1 MAGAAGHADDRE
13 DRGLMRENSVISAG
27 ALFKGIVMR
36 HIMTEIGDKSE
47 MKARLL
53 IARENGQLDDETVE
67 DLIIFHGL
75 QDA

>member
-1 MAGAAGHADDRE
+1 MAGAAGHALDRE
-13 DRGLMRENSVISAG
+13 DRGLMRENSVISVG

-36 HIMTEIGDKSE
+36 HIMTELGNKAE
-47 MKARLL
+47 MKARLM
-53 IARENGQLDDETVE
+53 IARENGHLDDETVE